1 MSRLFL
7 IINSYYKLCNL
18 YSINRTFP
26 LYFTFVRMMKKTLYI
41 LLVLFTGLTSVE
53 AQVQSR
59 SKVSGTLAYVQGLE
73 AYENQEYDRSIEL
86 LLDARKKLGAEAG
99 VNFAISDTYF
109 AKKDL
114 VNAALYGKEAVQYAP
129 ENKWYRLKL
138 AEIYRSAGENNATVD
153 ELKKLLQF
161 HPNDYDALFMLAD
174 TYKDY
179 GEYLKSNQI
188 LDQALHLTGPQHAIY
203 LLKFRNF
210 EALGVRDSAI
220 VQLELLKEIDPD
232 NLTTLNILSEYYAS
246 SGQDG
251 NAKKV
256 LTEALNRNARDPQS
270 LMNLA
275 GIYIEDQKWDSAGA
289 LIRTFLADKVILPDE
304 KLSVAQFLYVK
315 QQENPLNEQLRKET
329 GKAMDTYTEFS
340 PGYGPAF
347 TIAGQ
352 YYAKINEIDKAIEKL
367 ETGNELLPQD
377 DIAWRLRLQLLLS
390 ENRLEEAIE
399 VGQKADENVPDD
411 SFIQFFLGSAY
422 MLSDQNEEAEV
433 WLEKA
438 SRAPARKPFKS
449 VVYSTLGD
457 VQNNLGKAEAA
468 DGAYE
473 LALRYDPKNHNAM
486 NNYAY
491 NLSVRGEKLERA
503 EELALKA
510 MELEPENAAY
520 LDTMGWIFYKLGDY
534 EKAKR
539 FIKASIDLDT
549 QAAGAEVLEHLG
561 DVYEKLGDISEAK
574 KMWKQAL
581 EKDTTRTHLN
591 DKIRE

>member
-1 MSRLFL
+1 
-7 IINSYYKLCNL
+7 
-18 YSINRTFP
+18 
-26 LYFTFVRMMKKTLYI
+26 MKKKLYI
-41 LLVLFTGLTSVE
+41 LLVIFIAGAVSVE

-59 SKVSGTLAYVQGLE
+59 AKISGTLSYVQGLE
-73 AYENQEYDRSIEL
+73 AYENEEYELSLEL
-86 LLDARKKLGAEAG
+86 LLEARKELGAEPG

-114 VNAALYGKEAVQYAP
+114 VNAALYGKEAVQQDP

-138 AEIYRSAGENNATVD
+138 AEIYRSAGENNATIE
-153 ELKKLLQF
+153 ELQKLLQF
-161 HPNDYDALFMLAD
+161 HPNDFDALFMLAD

-179 GEYLKSNQI
+179 GEYLKSNQV
-188 LDQALHLTGPQHAIY
+188 LDQALKLTGPQHSIY

-220 VQLELLKEIDPD
+220 TQLEALKELDPD
-232 NLTTLNILSEYYAS
+232 NLTTLNILSEYYTS

-251 NAKKV
+251 SAKKV

-275 GIYIEDQKWDSAGA
+275 GIYIEDQQWDSAGA
-289 LIRTFLADKVILPDE
+289 LIRTFLADKVILPEE
-304 KLSVAQFLYVK
+304 KLSVAQFLYKK
-315 QQENPLNEQLRKET
+315 QQDSPLNEELKKEA
-329 GKAMDTYTEFS
+329 GWAIDTYTESS

-347 TIAGQ
+347 TLAGQ
-352 YYAKINEIDKAIEKL
+352 YYAQVNEIDKAIEKL
-367 ETGNELLPQD
+367 KKGNELLPQD

-399 VGQKADENVPDD
+399 VGQEADENVPDD
-411 SFIQFFLGSAY
+411 SFIQFFVGSAY
-422 MLSDQNEEAEV
+422 MLSDQNEEAV
-433 WLEKA
+433 TWLERA
-438 SRAPARKPFKS
+438 SRAPSRRPFKS

-457 VQNNLGKAEAA
+457 AESNLGKSEEA
-468 DGAYE
+468 DRAYE
-473 LALRYDPKNHNAM
+473 LALRYDPENHNAM

-503 EELALKA
+503 EELALRA

-520 LDTMGWIFYKLGDY
+520 LDTMGWVFYKTGEY

-539 FIKASIDLDT
+539 FIKASIDLDRGT
-549 QAAGAEVLEHLG
+549 AGAEVLEHLG
-561 DVYEKLGDISEAK
+561 DVYEKLGNLEEAQK
-574 KMWKQAL
+574 LWKQAL
-581 EKDTTRTHLN
+581 EKDTTRTHLK
-591 DKIRE
+591 DKIKG

>member
-1 MSRLFL
+1 
-7 IINSYYKLCNL
+7 
-18 YSINRTFP
+18 
-26 LYFTFVRMMKKTLYI
+26 MKKELYI
-41 LLVLFTGLTSVE
+41 LLVIFIAGAVSVE

-59 SKVSGTLAYVQGLE
+59 AKISGTLSYVQGLE
-73 AYENQEYDRSIEL
+73 AYENEEYERSLEL
-86 LLDARKKLGAEAG
+86 LLEARKELGAESG

-114 VNAALYGKEAVQYAP
+114 VNAALYGKEAVQQDP

-138 AEIYRSAGENNATVD
+138 AEIYRSAGENNATVE
-153 ELKKLLQF
+153 ELQKLLQF
-161 HPNDYDALFMLAD
+161 HPNDFDALFMLAD

-188 LDQALHLTGPQHAIY
+188 LDQALKLTGPQHSIY

-220 VQLELLKEIDPD
+220 IQLEALKELDPD
-232 NLTTLNILSEYYAS
+232 NLTTLNILSEYYTS

-251 NAKKV
+251 SAKKV
-256 LTEALNRNARDPQS
+256 LTEALNRNARDPQT

-275 GIYIEDQKWDSAGA
+275 GIYIEDQQWDSAGA
-289 LIRTFLADKVILPDE
+289 LIRTFLADKVILPEE
-304 KLSVAQFLYVK
+304 KLSVAQFLYKK
-315 QQENPLNEQLRKET
+315 QQDSPLNEELKKEA
-329 GKAMDTYTEFS
+329 GWAIDTYTESS

-347 TIAGQ
+347 TLAGQ
-352 YYAKINEIDKAIEKL
+352 YYAQVNEIDKAIEKL
-367 ETGNELLPQD
+367 KKGNDLLPQD

-399 VGQKADENVPDD
+399 VGQEADENVPDD
-411 SFIQFFLGSAY
+411 SFIQFFVGSAY
-422 MLSDQNEEAEV
+422 MLSDENEEAV
-433 WLEKA
+433 SWLERA
-438 SRAPARKPFKS
+438 SRAPSRRPFKS

-457 VQNNLGKAEAA
+457 AESNLGKSEEA
-468 DGAYE
+468 DRAYE
-473 LALRYDPKNHNAM
+473 LALRYDPENHNAM

-503 EELALKA
+503 EELALRA

-520 LDTMGWIFYKLGDY
+520 LDTMGWIFYKTGEY

-539 FIKASIDLDT
+539 FIKASIDLDPET
-549 QAAGAEVLEHLG
+549 AGAEVLEHLG
-561 DVYEKLGDISEAK
+561 DVYEKLGDLEEAQK
-574 KMWKQAL
+574 LWKQAL
-581 EKDTTRTHLN
+581 EKDTTRTHLK
-591 DKIRE
+591 DKIKG